1 MEQVV
6 QNLGDRYGD
15 GSEEAEATTDK
26 GCEAAGECE
35 AVRAGKGGRGYDL
48 AEE

>member
-15 GSEEAEATTDK
+15 GSEEAEATT
-26 GCEAAGECE
+26 
-35 AVRAGKGGRGYDL
+35 GGRWGPTARGTEPALWAGSVPHVY
-48 AEE
+48 